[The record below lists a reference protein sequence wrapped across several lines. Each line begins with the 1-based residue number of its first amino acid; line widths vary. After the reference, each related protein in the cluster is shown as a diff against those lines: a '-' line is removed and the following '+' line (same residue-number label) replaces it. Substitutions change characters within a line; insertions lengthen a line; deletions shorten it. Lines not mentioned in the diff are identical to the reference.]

1 MDFNTSFG
9 WLDDLGVCALL
20 KIGSD
25 TPVVRL
31 AVKFLKHL
39 LLLSN
44 ESSLNVP
51 VIVFAHS
58 MGAIICEHAIEWLTH
73 QERQKIHLFTF
84 GGGSFISPGKCH
96 PDSHNFAS
104 ANDLIC
110 LCGSPNFRTLAMQ
123 RYIALKEGLTQD
135 QMLAKWAREDSIF
148 YLDTIDVRVIQIFEK
163 QRIVYYE
170 ELLEKISNITIL
182 DSGPEYEHS
191 FCNDCYQNEVKVITK
206 RYMEKNSNLT
216 VIESGNLM
224 NYATV

>member
-1 MDFNTSFG
+1 MPNDMLG

-20 KIGSD
+20 KIGID

-44 ESSLNVP
+44 ENSINVP

-58 MGAIICEHAIEWLTH
+58 MGAIICEHAIELLTH

-110 LCGSPNFRTLAMQ
+110 LCGSPNFRTLAMR
-123 RYIALKEGLTQD
+123 RYIALKEGLTQE
-135 QMLAKWAREDSIF
+135 QMVAKWAREDSIL
-148 YLDTIDVRVIQIFEK
+148 YLDTIEARVIQIFEK
-163 QRIVYYE
+163 KRVAYYE
-170 ELLEKISNITIL
+170 ELLEK
-182 DSGPEYEHS
+182 
-191 FCNDCYQNEVKVITK
+191 
-206 RYMEKNSNLT
+206 
-216 VIESGNLM
+216 
-224 NYATV
+224 